1 MYSIDE
7 LYEIIADLRTTID
20 KQAMMLAEVVEL
32 NNEYAMHNDTLVAE
46 LVEARL
52 LLVKIADA
60 WRKES

>member
-1 MYSIDE
+1 MFSIDE

-20 KQAMMLAEVVEL
+20 KQGMMLAEVVEL

-60 WRKES
+60 WRKE

>member
-52 LLVKIADA
+52 LLVKITDA
-60 WRKES
+60 WRKE

>member
-20 KQAMMLAEVVEL
+20 KQGMMLAEVVEL

-60 WRKES
+60 WRKE